1 LLTQTNTLFETERL
15 IVRPFDLDDGAFIL
29 KLLNTP
35 SWLKF
40 IGDRSV
46 YTPADARKY
55 LTDGPLKSY
64 AANGF
69 GVWMVSRKTDNTP
82 IGMSGLLKREFL
94 GHPDIGFA
102 LLPEFESQGYGSEVL
117 TAALNYTKYHLQIPD
132 LFAFTQ
138 RENTRSIRLLERS
151 GFRFKEW
158 IQPPGEEFP
167 LLLYSI
173 DLHAAPQS

>member
-1 LLTQTNTLFETERL
+1 MNTAVLTQTNTLFGTERL
-15 IVRPFDLDDGAFIL
+15 IVRPFNLDDGAFIL

-35 SWLKF
+35 SWLQF

-46 YTPADARKY
+46 YTLADANKY

-64 AANGF
+64 KENGF
-69 GVWMVSRKTDNTP
+69 GAWMVSLKADNRQ
-82 IGMSGLLKREFL
+82 IGMCGLLKREFL
-94 GHPDIGFA
+94 IHPDIGFA
-102 LLPEFESQGYGSEVL
+102 LLPGFEGKGYGTEVL
-117 TAALNYTKYHLQIPD
+117 TAALNYTKNHLQRSDI
-132 LFAFTQ
+132 FAFTQ
-138 RENTRSIRLLERS
+138 RDNARSIRLLERS

-173 DLHAAPQS
+173 DLL